1 MTTYSRQN
9 AMDRGAW
16 WATVP
21 GAAKRRSP
29 ETQHNNKELDPMSA
43 AAKSSPGAT
52 GKKTPATVKTEALLA
67 AMKTQSGRSNKWLL

>member
-21 GAAKRRSP
+21 GAAKRWSP
-29 ETQHNNKELDPMSA
+29 ETQHNSKELDPMSA
-43 AAKSSPGAT
+43 AAKNSHGAT
-52 GKKTPATVKTEALLA
+52 GKKKKNPHHSEDRSPACCNEDLERPK
-67 AMKTQSGRSNKWLL
+67 Q

>member
-21 GAAKRRSP
+21 GAAKRWSP
-29 ETQHNNKELDPMSA
+29 ETQHNSKELDPMSA
-43 AAKSSPGAT
+43 AAKNSHGAT
-52 GKKTPATVKTEALLA
+52 GKKKKKPTP
-67 AMKTQSGRSNKWLL
+67 Q